1 MIRRVL
7 LCLAL
12 AVGLSLRA
20 AAQGAP
26 TVVVLVR
33 HAEKGTTP
41 ASDPP
46 LTEAGLVRA
55 KALAAVLADAK
66 IQAIVST
73 PFVRTRETARPT
85 AEAHALPVEI
95 VAVAGRPVAEHAM
108 AVADAVRKH
117 PGKTVLV
124 VGHSNTIAPII
135 AALGGPKLRDL
146 CDSEYSNLYTLV
158 LEGKSATLI
167 QSSYGVVSGEP
178 ASGCPN
184 SMKQP

>member
-1 MIRRVL
+1 MTRRL
-7 LCLAL
+7 FLAL
-12 AVGLSLRA
+12 FLAAALSLRA

-26 TVVVLVR
+26 TVVILVR

-46 LTEAGLVRA
+46 LTEAGVARA
-55 KALAAVLADAK
+55 KALATVLTDAK
-66 IQAIVST
+66 VQAIIST
-73 PFVRTRETARPT
+73 PLVRTRETARPT
-85 AEAHALPVEI
+85 AEAHNLTVET
-95 VAVAGRPVAEHAM
+95 VPVAGRPLVEHVT

-117 PGKTVLV
+117 AGKTVLV

-158 LEGKSATLI
+158 LEGKSATLV
-167 QSSYGVVSGEP
+167 QSSYGAASAEP
-178 ASGCPN
+178 PTGCAVP
-184 SMKQP
+184 MKQP